1 MADLASALRSS
12 APAPV
17 LDSSNP
23 SAAVA
28 QIYQSVL
35 GRAPDAGA
43 QGWIDAIAGGADPQQ
58 IAQQIASSQEGKNYA
73 ASNPSGQFSGLASL
87 SQANNPLAGTTNAYN
102 NMQYVGGGT
111 DASSGDQT
119 YQYKDSNGGTATV
132 DSSGNP
138 VGYTPGQSW
147 YQQQYAAHPDAVRS
161 GMNNEQYL
169 ALGPLDQTYNLN
181 GQNVPITGA
190 YEYQIDPKTGA
201 LTNNPVDRQQSSNF
215 TDWATT
221 PSGALTLGAAVLG
234 SAFGGSAL
242 LGGEAAGAAGGGAA
256 AGTGATETAGTIGA
270 SDASTVG
277 STGYGLNAGAPT
289 VGAYSPSGAA
299 ATQSS
304 LGLGYA
310 PTGLETSSIGMGGT
324 TGAGSLA
331 GITSSETA
339 AGLGGASLGTG
350 LTAQQL
356 AQYEGASKTGLS
368 ALQKAQL
375 LRMGVN
381 SLSKMTGG
389 TGGGGY
395 STMAGGTGGMT
406 AYQRQNPYL
415 STAQQNTVPDT
426 TTASL
431 INLLRGQNG

>member
-12 APAPV
+12 APS
-17 LDSSNP
+17 LDEL
-23 SAAVA
+23 SAA
-28 QIYQSVL
+28 
-35 GRAPDAGA
+35 
-43 QGWIDAIAGGADPQQ
+43 GG
-58 IAQQIASSQEGKNYA
+58 
-73 ASNPSGQFSGLASL
+73 
-87 SQANNPLAGTTNAYN
+87 
-102 NMQYVGGGT
+102 MT
-111 DASSGDQT
+111 DVNGDTT
-119 YQYKDSNGGTATV
+119 YQYKDASGGTVTV
-132 DSSGNP
+132 DSTGKS
-138 VGYTPGQSW
+138 VGYTPTQSW
-147 YQQQYAAHPDAVRS
+147 YQDQYAAHPDAIRS
-161 GMNNEQYL
+161 GMNNEKYL

-201 LTNNPVDRQQSSNF
+201 LTNTPVDRQQSSNF

-221 PSGALTLGAAVLG
+221 PAGALTLGALVM
-234 SAFGGSAL
+234 GGAAGAGAL
-242 LGGEAAGAAGGGAA
+242 AGGEAAGAGAGYGSMDSYMGSAGLN
-256 AGTGATETAGTIGA
+256 AGTYGAG
-270 SDASTVG
+270 DASAVG

-331 GITSSETA
+331 GITGSETA

>member
-12 APAPV
+12 TPS
-17 LDSSNP
+17 LDEL
-23 SAAVA
+23 SAAGGMV
-28 QIYQSVL
+28 
-35 GRAPDAGA
+35 DA
-43 QGWIDAIAGGADPQQ
+43 
-58 IAQQIASSQEGKNYA
+58 N
-73 ASNPSGQFSGLASL
+73 
-87 SQANNPLAGTTNAYN
+87 
-102 NMQYVGGGT
+102 
-111 DASSGDQT
+111 GDTT
-119 YQYKDSNGGTATV
+119 YQYKDASGGTVTV
-132 DSSGNP
+132 DSTGKS
-138 VGYTPGQSW
+138 VGYTPPQSW
-147 YQQQYAAHPDAVRS
+147 YQQQYAAHPDAIRS

-181 GQNVPITGA
+181 GQNVPITNA

-256 AGTGATETAGTIGA
+256 AGTGAG
-270 SDASTVG
+270 DASAVG

-331 GITSSETA
+331 GITGSETA

-395 STMAGGTGGMT
+395 STMAGGTGST
-406 AYQRQNPYL
+406 PAYQRQNPYL

>member
-12 APAPV
+12 APS
-17 LDSSNP
+17 LDEL
-23 SAAVA
+23 SAAGGMV
-28 QIYQSVL
+28 
-35 GRAPDAGA
+35 DA
-43 QGWIDAIAGGADPQQ
+43 
-58 IAQQIASSQEGKNYA
+58 N
-73 ASNPSGQFSGLASL
+73 
-87 SQANNPLAGTTNAYN
+87 
-102 NMQYVGGGT
+102 
-111 DASSGDQT
+111 GDTT
-119 YQYKDSNGGTATV
+119 YQYKDASGGTVTV
-132 DSSGNP
+132 DSTGKS
-138 VGYTPGQSW
+138 VGYTPTQSW
-147 YQQQYAAHPDAVRS
+147 YQDQYAAHPDAIRS

-169 ALGPLDQTYNLN
+169 ALGPLDQTYNVN
-181 GQNVPITGA
+181 GTNVPITGA

-201 LTNNPVDRQQSSNF
+201 LTNTPVDRQQSSNF

-221 PSGALTLGAAVLG
+221 PSGALTLGALVM
-234 SAFGGSAL
+234 GGAYGASAL
-242 LGGEAAGAAGGGAA
+242 AGGEAAGAGAG
-256 AGTGATETAGTIGA
+256 
-270 SDASTVG
+270 DASAVG

-331 GITSSETA
+331 GITGSETA

>member
-12 APAPV
+12 TPS
-17 LDSSNP
+17 LDEL
-23 SAAVA
+23 SASG
-28 QIYQSVL
+28 SV
-35 GRAPDAGA
+35 
-43 QGWIDAIAGGADPQQ
+43 
-58 IAQQIASSQEGKNYA
+58 S
-73 ASNPSGQFSGLASL
+73 
-87 SQANNPLAGTTNAYN
+87 
-102 NMQYVGGGT
+102 T
-111 DASSGDQT
+111 DE
-119 YQYKDSNGGTATV
+119 
-132 DSSGNP
+132 SGNP
-138 VGYTPGQSW
+138 VYQYQDASGGTVTVDSTGKSVGYTPTQSW
-147 YQQQYAAHPDAVRS
+147 YQDQYAAHPDAIRS

-169 ALGPLDQTYNLN
+169 ALGPLDQSFYLN

-256 AGTGATETAGTIGA
+256 AGTGAG
-270 SDASTVG
+270 DASAVG

-331 GITSSETA
+331 GITGSETA

-381 SLSKMTGG
+381 SLGKMTGG

-395 STMAGGTGGMT
+395 SVMAGGTGST
-406 AYQRQNPYL
+406 PAYQRQNPYL